1 MFEAKDGAIIGTSWD
16 EMGIVVPIGRT
27 GQWKTFCPKCHA
39 SRKHQQ
45 DKSLSVNMDDGVA
58 ICKNIGCEQ
67 RYVVDRLGA
76 VDAVR
81 DRLDGVADRQYKKP
95 EPQISYDEVDDW
107 AVDWFKDKR
116 GISLRTLKHARV
128 TTGNDW
134 MPGPEK
140 QVDTIK
146 FNYFDG
152 DEVINIKYRGPQKS
166 FRLHGGAKLIFY
178 NLNALKDAQSD
189 SIVVTEGEIDAL
201 AYIES
206 DVTNVVSVPNGAQTG
221 KNNLQYLNNCWEWF
235 DPDTRKKRGLK
246 PLKRIVL
253 AVDNDEAG
261 VSLRNEFVRR
271 FGAGL
276 CYLVDFGEYK
286 DANELLM
293 AKGKVA
299 VFNTYDTARPVP
311 LTDIK
316 TVDDL
321 MDDIMVLKQTGL
333 HPGIQVGS
341 KEFQRHFSFEGARLT
356 VITGVPTHGKSEWL
370 DDTVS
375 RLSVFAHWRFGI
387 FSPENYPLELHVAKL
402 VSKLIGKDFNECTD
416 MELSEALSFIRDHF
430 VWIDPEEDNTTLDN
444 LLKIADSL
452 VQRYG
457 IDGLIIDPWTEVDTE
472 GRDDTN
478 GVRDSLTKINQYKRR
493 TDLHIFL
500 VAHPTKMQKDDSG
513 RVMMPDL
520 YDVSG
525 SAHFYN
531 KTDGGISIYRDFL
544 KEIVEVNINKI
555 KFKHLGR
562 IGTVKFKWNPR
573 NGRYQDVV
581 EVETDGWDDSNWLH
595 ADTQQDIDYTPT
607 SEEASG
613 IDRMVRQSELEMN
626 ANQND
631 LPDDLP
637 F

>member
-1 MFEAKDGAIIGTSWD
+1 MFESKDGAIVGTSWE
-16 EMGIVVPIGRT
+16 EMGVDVPLGRT
-27 GQWKTFCPKCHA
+27 GQWKTFCPKCHS

-45 DKSLSVNMDDGVA
+45 DRSLSVNMDDGVA
-58 ICKNIGCEQ
+58 VCKNIGCEQ

-81 DRLDGVADRQYKKP
+81 DRLDGVAEKQYKKP
-95 EPQISYDEVDDW
+95 EPQITYDEIDDW
-107 AVDWFKDKR
+107 ASQWFENKR
-116 GISLRTLKHARV
+116 GISLRTLKLAQV
-128 TTGNDW
+128 TSALDW
-134 MPGPEK
+134 MPGPAREC
-140 QVDTIK
+140 DTIR

-152 DEVINIKYRGPQKS
+152 DELINIKYRGPQKS
-166 FRLHGGAKLIFY
+166 FKMHSGAKLIFY
-178 NLNALKDAQSD
+178 NLNAIKDAEID
-189 SIVVTEGEIDAL
+189 SIVITEGEIDAL

-206 DVTNVVSVPNGAQTG
+206 DVTNVMSVPNGAQTG

-235 DPDTRKKRGLK
+235 DPEVRKKRGLK
-246 PLKRIVL
+246 ALKKIVL

-261 VSLRNEFVRR
+261 ISLRNEFVRR

-276 CYLVDFGEYK
+276 CYFVDFGEYK
-286 DANELLM
+286 DANELLIE
-293 AKGKVA
+293 KGKVA
-299 VFNTYDTARPVP
+299 VFNTYDKASPVP
-311 LTDIK
+311 LVDIK

-321 MDDIMVLKQTGL
+321 MDDIMVLKKTGL

-341 KEFQRHFSFEGARLT
+341 KEFQRHFSFEGGRLT
-356 VITGVPTHGKSEWL
+356 VLTGVPTHGKSEWL
-370 DDTVS
+370 DDTIS
-375 RLSVFAHWRFGI
+375 RLAIFAKWRFGI

-430 VWIDPEEDNTTLDN
+430 IWIDPEDECTTLDN
-444 LLKIADSL
+444 LLKISDSL

-478 GVRDSLTKINQYKRR
+478 GVRDSLTKINKYKRR
-493 TDLHIFL
+493 TDVHIFL

-513 RVMMPDL
+513 RVIVPDL

-531 KTDGGISIYRDFL
+531 KTDGGISIYRDFM
-544 KEIVEVNINKI
+544 KEIVEVHISKI
-555 KFKHLGR
+555 KFKHLGKL
-562 IGTVKFKWNPR
+562 GTVQFKWNPR
-573 NGRYQDVV
+573 NGRYQDIV
-581 EVETDGWDDSNWLH
+581 EVESEGWDDSNWLH
-595 ADTQQDIDYTPT
+595 VDTQQAIEYTPT
-607 SEEASG
+607 TEEEEG
-613 IDRMVRQSELEMN
+613 VDRLVKQTELEMN
-626 ANQND
+626 ANPSD